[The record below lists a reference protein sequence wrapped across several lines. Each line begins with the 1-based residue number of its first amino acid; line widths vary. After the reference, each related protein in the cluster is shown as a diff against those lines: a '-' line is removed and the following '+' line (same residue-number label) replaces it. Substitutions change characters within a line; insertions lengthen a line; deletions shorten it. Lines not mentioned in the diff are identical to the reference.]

1 VEDRLPILIQKQL
14 DAEIE
19 QRPPLFPWETDVDEY
34 DAIDPESGNSKII
47 SFPTLV
53 PDESRD

>member
-14 DAEIE
+14 DAEIH

-34 DAIDPESGNSKII
+34 DAREDESGHPKII
-47 SFPTLV
+47 SFPTSV
-53 PDESRD
+53 PQEE